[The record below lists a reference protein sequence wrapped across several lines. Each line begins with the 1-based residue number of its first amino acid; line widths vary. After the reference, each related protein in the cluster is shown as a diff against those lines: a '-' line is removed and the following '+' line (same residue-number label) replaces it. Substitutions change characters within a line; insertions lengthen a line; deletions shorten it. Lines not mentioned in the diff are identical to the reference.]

1 MKLFDFIKI
10 MFSDKGEYEKL
21 SYYDR
26 SKNRFMVTRFMSISY
41 PEVAN
46 LLNRNGLN
54 PTYVNDS
61 FRMITRRFKR
71 TPKWIFTKTKTVKKV
86 DDEFKPKDSTIEF
99 YLKKNESTMRDYN
112 EVLKS
117 ARKDLMLS
125 ELKELEKI
133 LDDNGYA
140 E

>member
-1 MKLFDFIKI
+1 

>member
-1 MKLFDFIKI
+1 MKLFDFVKV
-10 MFSDKGEYEKL
+10 MFSGNNDYENL
-21 SYYDR
+21 SYHDR
-26 SKNRFMVTRFMSISY
+26 SKNRFMITRFMSISY

-61 FRMITRRFKR
+61 YRMITRRFKR
-71 TPKWIFTKTKTVKKV
+71 TPKWIFTKTKAVK
-86 DDEFKPKDSTIEF
+86 DNSEEFKPKDTTIRF
-99 YLKKNESTMRDYN
+99 YLKKNEVAMKDYID
-112 EVLKS
+112 VLKS
-117 ARKDLMLS
+117 ARRDLM
-125 ELKELEKI
+125 LKELEELEKL

>member
-21 SYYDR
+21 SYHDR

-61 FRMITRRFKR
+61 YRMITRRFKR
-71 TPKWIFTKTKTVKKV
+71 TPNWVYTKTKTAKKSE
-86 DDEFKPKDSTIEF
+86 DEFKPKESTLHF
-99 YLKKNESTMRDYN
+99 YLKKNEATMRDYN
-112 EVLKS
+112 ELLKS
-117 ARKDLMLS
+117 ARKELV
-125 ELKELEKI
+125 LKELEELEKL
-133 LDDNGYA
+133 LDSNGY
-140 E
+140 EE